1 MYLEIN
7 FYVYNNQYD
16 NKVYDNKNCNSNFL
30 LREIYFKMIKRK
42 SLKVYQPH
50 ENLYKKKRVLNIRKE
65 IFLIYYIKEI
75 YITILNFLFFT

>member
-1 MYLEIN
+1 
-7 FYVYNNQYD
+7 
-16 NKVYDNKNCNSNFL
+16 
-30 LREIYFKMIKRK
+30 MIKRK

-75 YITILNFLFFT
+75 YITMLNFLFFT